1 MVGEAIVEH
10 STNLS
15 KLKEFMNVVNKQ
27 GLVNENNRSIIANV
41 KQKMASIKES
51 IKRIQGN
58 KGYTSFVESMALN
71 EKTQDEEL
79 AEETVN
85 DYVTKFT
92 KSTFEESLKDILPL
106 VHRVNEEEMENNRAN
121 QIERVKEIIMGVDK
135 KTGEKKNKISF
146 PARGEVFDMDRVK
159 KQYADPKNS
168 KQAAEQKSLAIALQ
182 FDDLA
187 DRVDVDTIDDK
198 KRKNKGHDRAAELSN
213 FLRDFGEDV
222 RNNPKALDKQK
233 VALAGFLLKMSKQ
246 PTESVEENM
255 TIDLKFDTMLRE
267 AFSGFDIPE

>member
-1 MVGEAIVEH
+1 
-10 STNLS
+10 
-15 KLKEFMNVVNKQ
+15 
-27 GLVNENNRSIIANV
+27 
-41 KQKMASIKES
+41 
-51 IKRIQGN
+51 
-58 KGYTSFVESMALN
+58 
-71 EKTQDEEL
+71 
-79 AEETVN
+79 
-85 DYVTKFT
+85 
-92 KSTFEESLKDILPL
+92 
-106 VHRVNEEEMENNRAN
+106 
-121 QIERVKEIIMGVDK
+121 MGVDK

-246 PTESVEENM
+246 PTESVEENI
-255 TIDLKFDTMLRE
+255 TIDLKFDTMLSE